1 MTHFVATL
9 LNNQLI
15 LGILCYLLIC
25 VPIIGIWVIHKY
37 NWQHWEPFSKNIDK

>member
-1 MTHFVATL
+1 MVHLIVSAVE
-9 LNNQLI
+9 NQII
-15 LGILCYLLIC
+15 LGILCYMLIF